1 MTRVSSKPETT
12 LQASIVE
19 ALQRA
24 GRIVIRV
31 QSGQVKVRGG
41 WMHLA
46 PKGTPD
52 LYVVGWGWI
61 ETKTEDGK
69 LSPEQERM
77 HALIGGAGELITV
90 VRSVAEA
97 LHAVGK

>member
-1 MTRVSSKPETT
+1 MTRVRSKPETT
-12 LQASIVE
+12 LQAEIVE

-61 ETKTEDGK
+61 ETKTDDGK

-97 LHAVGK
+97 LLAVGK

>member
-1 MTRVSSKPETT
+1 MTRVRSKPETT

>member
-1 MTRVSSKPETT
+1 MTRVNSKPETT

-52 LYVVGWGWI
+52 LYVIGWGWL

>member
-12 LQASIVE
+12 LQAAIVE

-31 QSGQVKVRGG
+31 QSGQVRVRGG

-52 LYVVGWGWI
+52 LYVVGWGWL

-97 LHAVGK
+97 LLAVGK